1 MAHHL
6 FADPY
11 NSTTVAHAWQLISNA
26 ERITLLTHRKPDGD
40 GISACAAFDLVLH
53 ALDKKTETI
62 YPSNPP
68 MKLAFHAQ
76 NMHVAAHTQTPD
88 LLIALDTA
96 SRDRLYMPEA
106 FKDIPLINIDHHISN
121 NILATIDIVDPQA
134 SSACEVLYNLLK
146 MWIPAAVTKEVA
158 ERLLYGIL
166 YDTQTFH
173 TQNTTAQTLRTSA
186 DLMDVGANL
195 FALKTDLLSHKNP
208 AIIKLWGDILQHIN
222 ITKNGKAAWVT
233 ISQDDVKKHNLELT
247 SLAGFVN
254 FLSEISG
261 IDVVAILYEGDDG
274 KTNISLRS
282 KKADVNAVAAHFGGG
297 GHKNAS
303 GAVVDATL
311 ETVKG
316 QLIEILEKL

>member
-1 MAHHL
+1 
-6 FADPY
+6 
-11 NSTTVAHAWQLISNA
+11 
-26 ERITLLTHRKPDGD
+26 
-40 GISACAAFDLVLH
+40 
-53 ALDKKTETI
+53 
-62 YPSNPP
+62 
-68 MKLAFHAQ
+68 
-76 NMHVAAHTQTPD
+76 
-88 LLIALDTA
+88 
-96 SRDRLYMPEA
+96 
-106 FKDIPLINIDHHISN
+106 
-121 NILATIDIVDPQA
+121 
-134 SSACEVLYNLLK
+134 
-146 MWIPAAVTKEVA
+146 
-158 ERLLYGIL
+158 
-166 YDTQTFH
+166 
-173 TQNTTAQTLRTSA
+173 
-186 DLMDVGANL
+186 
-195 FALKTDLLSHKNP
+195 
-208 AIIKLWGDILQHIN
+208 
-222 ITKNGKAAWVT
+222 VT